1 MYYEKVCALSSN
13 GLHLFNQKI
22 IKYLLY
28 ATHHRIGKNI
38 ITIWSSN
45 PTSRYSSPKI
55 WKRLGRHLYTY
66 VHSSIIHNSQKV
78 EATEVSVNLDEWVKK
93 KNHVQYIQQGF
104 SDSSVGKEPT
114 CSAGDIWDEGLIP
127 GLGRS
132 PGEGNGNP
140 LQYFC
145 LKNPLDR
152 GGWRA
157 TLQRD
162 KESDKT
168 EWLSMH
174 TCDEMLFSL
183 KKEVNTGIC
192 HHMGENGGH
201 YTKCNNPTTNRQTL
215 YDSTYMRYL
224 E

>member
-1 MYYEKVCALSSN
+1 MN
-13 GLHLFNQKI
+13 GS
-22 IKYLLY
+22 
-28 ATHHRIGKNI
+28 KN
-38 ITIWSSN
+38 
-45 PTSRYSSPKI
+45 
-55 WKRLGRHLYTY
+55 
-66 VHSSIIHNSQKV
+66 
-78 EATEVSVNLDEWVKK
+78 KK
-93 KNHVQYIQQGF
+93 SHVQYIQQGF

-127 GLGRS
+127 RLGRS
-132 PGEGNGNP
+132 PGEGNGNA

-152 GGWRA
+152 GGWWA

-174 TCDEMLFSL
+174 TCDGMLFSL
-183 KKEVNTGIC
+183 KKEVNTGTR

-201 YTKCNNPTTNRQTL
+201 YTKCNNPTTDRQTL
-215 YDSTYMRYL
+215 YDSTSMRYL
-224 E
+224 EQSHFKRHNAELRLPGTGERRMASFCSWVQSFSFTR